1 MESAP
6 CTIKKAVKKV
16 EAEELKGKLEE
27 ARMRETYEKEDRGK
41 GEKGRMLN
49 RILMNKLYNQQ
60 V

>member
-1 MESAP
+1 MDQ
-6 CTIKKAVKKV
+6 T
-16 EAEELKGKLEE
+16 ELKGKLEE
-27 ARMRETYEKEDRGK
+27 ARMRETLEKEDRGK